1 MNNEYDRDDTP
12 APHHISLDEQLEIDT
27 ELTEL
32 HQRYDRLIEKVY
44 LMGYKKGLLHKDN
57 TPHFP

>member
-1 MNNEYDRDDTP
+1 MNNDNDRDDGS
-12 APHHISLDEQLEIDT
+12 HISLDEQLEIDT

-44 LMGYKKGLLHKDN
+44 LMGYNKGLLHNTDN
-57 TPHFP
+57 KQFP

>member
-1 MNNEYDRDDTP
+1 MNNDYDRDDGS
-12 APHHISLDEQLEIDT
+12 HISLDEQLEIDT

-44 LMGYKKGLLHKDN
+44 LMGYNKGLLHNTDN
-57 TPHFP
+57 KQFP

>member
-1 MNNEYDRDDTP
+1 MNNDYDRE
-12 APHHISLDEQLEIDT
+12 PHHISLDEQLEIDT

-44 LMGYKKGLLHKDN
+44 LMGYTKGLLHNTDN
-57 TPHFP
+57 KQIS